1 MNELVQNDT
10 FTRRSFVFANVNVGT
25 MRKISMVRREIV
37 VKMTLAGMSL
47 FSVE

>member
-25 MRKISMVRREIV
+25 TRKTSMVRREIED
-37 VKMTLAGMSL
+37 KTTLAGISL
-47 FSVE
+47 FNVE